1 MILQSLNISLKMP
14 YSKPGPSNPYQAKLS
29 VSYNENTMQ
38 VQLSNET
45 CERILALAGDE
56 IATAAQI
63 QIADFVQT
71 ALAISRLPQIE
82 GVAIASPEP
91 MPF

>member
-1 MILQSLNISLKMP
+1 MILQSLNISLKNA

-29 VSYNENTMQ
+29 VSYSENTMQ
-38 VQLSNET
+38 VQLSGET
-45 CERILALAGDE
+45 CARILALAGDE

-71 ALAISRLPQIE
+71 ALSIARLTQIE
-82 GVAIASPEP
+82 GVAVSAPEP
-91 MPF
+91 LPF